1 MPTLPTAGEAAN
13 QDITQTLKSG
23 SSLSPARSLAAGEG
37 GGGGGSQGSLLAGG
51 SGVPHG
57 SPVNPVVAARQ
68 AARAAKLAQQQAE
81 ALADYY
87 YSTADEK
94 ETDAIETICNSKSP
108 INKAHAIYYFKNQEY
123 FIDYCNEFVFLSNK
137 NEPYITE
144 YERLN
149 NLLQREKFIAK
160 IKEKDINL
168 IKKTY
173 NMLLCNIPSAKYD
186 YYLYDCLREV
196 IDDKE
201 LFYRGPLDDIF
212 DNGLKKSHIFYYL
225 QYIE

>member
-1 MPTLPTAGEAAN
+1 MLAAAQTPFGSPGRSASAEAAAKAAAKAALEAAETAAA
-13 QDITQTLKSG
+13 TQTL
-23 SSLSPARSLAAGEG
+23 EG
-37 GGGGGSQGSLLAGG
+37 GVEANEGGASQAAAKGAAMA
-51 SGVPHG
+51 VE
-57 SPVNPVVAARQ
+57 VAAP
-68 AARAAKLAQQQAE
+68 AAQ

-123 FIDYCNEFVFLSNK
+123 FIDYCNEFVFLSNE
-137 NEPYITE
+137 NPLDFTE
-144 YERLN
+144 YKRLN
-149 NLLQREKFIAK
+149 DFLQREKFIEE
-160 IKEKDINL
+160 IKKKDTDL

-201 LFYRGPLDDIF
+201 LFYSGPTDDVF
-212 DNGLKKSHIFYYL
+212 DDGLKKSHIFYYL

>member
-1 MPTLPTAGEAAN
+1 MLAAAQTPFGSPGRSASAEAAAKAALEAAKAA
-13 QDITQTLKSG
+13 TQTLEESVEANEG
-23 SSLSPARSLAAGEG
+23 GASHAAAGGAAMAVE
-37 GGGGGSQGSLLAGG
+37 
-51 SGVPHG
+51 
-57 SPVNPVVAARQ
+57 VVAAP
-68 AARAAKLAQQQAE
+68 AATPA

-123 FIDYCNEFVFLSNK
+123 FIDYCNEFVLLSNE
-137 NEPYITE
+137 NDPAYYTE
-144 YERLN
+144 YKRLIDF
-149 NLLQREKFIAK
+149 LQRVKFIEE
-160 IKEKDINL
+160 IKKKNTDL

-196 IDDKE
+196 IE
-201 LFYRGPLDDIF
+201 GNNSLSENALGLFYKGPTDDIF
-212 DNGLKKSHIFYYL
+212 DDELKKSHVFYYL

>member
-1 MPTLPTAGEAAN
+1 MSAAAQTPFGSPGRSASAEAAAKAAAKAAAA
-13 QDITQTLKSG
+13 TQTLEGGVEANEGGASQ
-23 SSLSPARSLAAGEG
+23 AAAGGAAMAVE
-37 GGGGGSQGSLLAGG
+37 
-51 SGVPHG
+51 
-57 SPVNPVVAARQ
+57 VVAAPVAP
-68 AARAAKLAQQQAE
+68 AATPA

-123 FIDYCNEFVFLSNK
+123 FIDYCNEFVFLSNE
-137 NEPYITE
+137 NPLDFTE
-144 YERLN
+144 YKRLN
-149 NLLQREKFIAK
+149 DFLQREKFIEE
-160 IKEKDINL
+160 IKKKDTDL

-201 LFYRGPLDDIF
+201 LFYSGPTDDVF
-212 DNGLKKSHIFYYL
+212 DDGLKKSHIFYYL